1 LCRRDRLDAVEL
13 VGVRITLR
21 NFPVEE
27 FLWGVG
33 AATLALVVAAV
44 LTARWKESGGR
55 ERYRAAVPGLLATA
69 AALGAI
75 GRTWPVTASTVVGL
89 AGVTAPA
96 VWLARRPSSTTAW
109 LAGLGAMVVPA
120 YLLAADASSTA
131 WVRGFLVAGL
141 VAAVPAAVRTDADYG
156 PTGVTPVLYAVAA
169 AGVFAAVP
177 DTEQAA
183 TLLGASLPLAV
194 CGWPLGRARLGAPGA
209 GAATAL
215 LIWVAAVG
223 GRGREA
229 SIIGAVGCLGLLVTL
244 PAGQWLAGRMGRLRT
259 VRRPGRHLLALVL
272 GQVVVVTVASR
283 VAGVRADVDVAAVV
297 TAATLLAALAASVLL
312 ATRSPG
318 QRPADGL
325 RARRPSR

>member
-1 LCRRDRLDAVEL
+1 M
-13 VGVRITLR
+13 RITLR

-33 AATLALVVAAV
+33 AATLALVVAAM
-44 LTARWKESGGR
+44 LTARWSESGGR

-75 GRTWPVTASTVVGL
+75 GRTWPITTSTVVGL

-96 VWLARRPSSTTAW
+96 VWLAGGPPAAPRGWRDRAPWSSPHTS
-109 LAGLGAMVVPA
+109 
-120 YLLAADASSTA
+120 LAADASSTA

-141 VAAVPAAVRTDADYG
+141 VAAVPAACRTDADYG
-156 PTGVTPVLYAVAA
+156 PTGVTPVLYVLAA

-223 GRGREA
+223 GRGREP

-244 PAGQWLAGRMGRLRT
+244 PAGQWLAGRTGRLRT

-272 GQVVVVTVASR
+272 VQVVVVTVASR
-283 VAGVRADVDVAAVV
+283 VAGVSAEIDVAVVV
-297 TAATLLAALAASVLL
+297 TAATLLAALAASVPL
-312 ATRSPG
+312 AARSP
-318 QRPADGL
+318 ADVACG
-325 RARRPSR
+325 